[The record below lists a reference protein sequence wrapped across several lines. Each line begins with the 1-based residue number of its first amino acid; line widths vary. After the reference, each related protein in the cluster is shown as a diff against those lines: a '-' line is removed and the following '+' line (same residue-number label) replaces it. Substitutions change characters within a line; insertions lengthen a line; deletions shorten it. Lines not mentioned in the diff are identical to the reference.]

1 MEQSAREQRT
11 DEAKPSQLSVIRLG
25 TERSETTDYRRRD
38 NKTTD
43 NKGKGQKSEVTGQR
57 SEAGDRRS
65 ETTPRRGLQANQLRE
80 NLNRNN
86 NSCVQRDL
94 VALLLPFIFGA
105 IPINYSAPSLFLS
118 NMQLVSF
125 TLSAAL
131 TKRPSN

>member
-43 NKGKGQKSEVTGQR
+43 NSEH
-57 SEAGDRRS
+57 
-65 ETTPRRGLQANQLRE
+65 
-80 NLNRNN
+80 

-105 IPINYSAPSLFLS
+105 IPINDSARSFPLS
-118 NMQLVSF
+118 NIQLVSF
-125 TLSAAL
+125 T
-131 TKRPSN
+131 

>member
-65 ETTPRRGLQANQLRE
+65 ATTPRRGLQANQLRE

-86 NSCVQRDL
+86 NSCVQRDFSRPL
-94 VALLLPFIFGA
+94 VAIYIWSHP
-105 IPINYSAPSLFLS
+105 N
-118 NMQLVSF
+118 
-125 TLSAAL
+125 
-131 TKRPSN
+131 K